1 METIKLINKKRT
13 LLKYWYWLNRKSR
26 INISPPLPEKNTQKE
41 NLNGK
46 KNMIK
51 HIFANLLNYTD
62 DDFLIK
68 VSSYY

>member
-13 LLKYWYWLNRKSR
+13 LLKYWYWLNWKSR
-26 INISPPLPEKNTQKE
+26 INISPPPRKKYPKRKPQWE
-41 NLNGK
+41 